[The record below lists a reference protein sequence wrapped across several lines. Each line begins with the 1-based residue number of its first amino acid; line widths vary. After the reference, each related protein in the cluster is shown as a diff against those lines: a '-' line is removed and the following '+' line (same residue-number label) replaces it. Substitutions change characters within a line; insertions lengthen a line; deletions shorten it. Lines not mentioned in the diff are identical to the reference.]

1 MERLLWQSLADPRAR
16 CAFARWRV
24 ALALWLLGWVVP
36 AAAASFTAS
45 LDRDTIMLGDSV
57 RLSLTFEGGQ
67 PKSIPSLPGIPNL
80 QIGYNGQSSQFNSI
94 NGQVSQSFTHNF
106 TVTPRQIGDYTIPA
120 LTCEMGGQTF
130 TTPALRLKVV
140 KPNAPPPEAAAASGQ
155 PAFLRLVLPKTNL
168 FLGEILVGEL
178 QLYLRDGVQGLNQFQ
193 FTGTP
198 AEGFSIGKMAEGQRR
213 RVQVGGAGYTLIPVS
228 VVFTPVK
235 TGPLSIGPI
244 TASVVIE
251 VPNSRRRGT
260 AFDPFGMF
268 GEQQKL
274 ALATDSASVACA
286 PLPTEHRPDNFSGAV
301 GNFTLT
307 VSVGP
312 TNVATGDPI
321 TVRVQIS
328 GRGALDAITLPPQ
341 VAWHDF
347 KAYPPTAKVETA
359 DALGLQGT
367 KIFEQV
373 ISPESTDIK
382 ELPAFSFSFFNPD
395 VQQYQTLTH
404 PATALTVRPGGAAV
418 APVIAA
424 TRLTTPENAPPQQ
437 DIVPIKQ
444 RLGALRP
451 IEVPRSRYSTY
462 VALNVAPVLAFLG
475 VAVWRKRTDALAN
488 NPRLRRQRQV
498 AETVRTGL
506 ERLRTLAAANQ
517 SDEFFAQFVRLLQE
531 KLGERL
537 DCPAS
542 AITEAV
548 IDDRL
553 RPRGVPDTTLEA
565 LHELFQTSNLA
576 RYAPFKSSQELAA
589 VIPKLESA
597 LQKLDEVKA

>member
-1 MERLLWQSLADPRAR
+1 MERPLWKKPAAPSVRR
-16 CAFARWRV
+16 AFAWCRL
-24 ALALWLLGWVVP
+24 ALAFCLLGGGGP

-45 LDRDTIMLGDSV
+45 LDRDTVMLGDSV

-67 PKSIPSLPGIPNL
+67 PKSIPALPGIPNL

-94 NGQVSQSFTHNF
+94 NGQISQSLTHNF

-120 LTCEMGGQTF
+120 LTCDMGGQSF

-155 PAFLRLVLPKTNL
+155 AAFLRLVLPKTNIY
-168 FLGEILVGEL
+168 LGEILVGEL

-198 AEGFSIGKMAEGQRR
+198 AEGFSVGKMAEGQRR
-213 RVQVGGAGYTLIPVS
+213 RVQVGNAGYTLIPVS

-235 TGPLSIGPI
+235 TGPLNLGPI
-244 TASVVIE
+244 TANVVIE

-286 PLPTEHRPDNFSGAV
+286 PLPAENQPDDFSGAV
-301 GNFTLT
+301 GHYTLT

-321 TVRVQIS
+321 TVRVQIA
-328 GRGALDAITLPPQ
+328 GRGALDAITLPLQ
-341 VAWHDF
+341 AAWHDF

-359 DALGLQGT
+359 DALGLQGAKT
-367 KIFEQV
+367 FEQV

-382 ELPAFSFSFFNPD
+382 ELPAFSFSFFDPELN
-395 VQQYQTLTH
+395 QYQTLTH
-404 PATALTVRPGGAAV
+404 PATPLTVRPGGATAT
-418 APVIAA
+418 PVIAA
-424 TRLTTPENAPPQQ
+424 TRLTTPDNAPPQQ

-444 RLGALRP
+444 RLGALQR
-451 IEVPRSRYSTY
+451 IETPRSRQSTY

-475 VAVWRKRTDALAN
+475 VMVWRKRTDALAN

-498 AETVRTGL
+498 TETVRAGL
-506 ERLRTLAAANQ
+506 ERLRSLAAQNQ
-517 SDEFFAQFVRLLQE
+517 SDEFFAQFVHLLQE

-548 IDDRL
+548 IDEKL
-553 RPRGVPDTTLEA
+553 RPRGVPDATLAA
-565 LHELFQTSNLA
+565 LHELFQISNQA

-589 VIPKLESA
+589 VIPKLEGA